1 MEVQF
6 LGRTIWP
13 LITLKRGTPVN
24 TTTSER
30 PATWLY
36 DAFGAVASSTG
47 ISITP
52 EIALQFS
59 AVYACEMVIS
69 DQIAAFPKQVIK
81 RKSDGVREVDSS
93 HPVFNLINSEPNP
106 YYSAFDLWHSTMIS
120 VLGWGNG
127 FIRIIRDQDYMPKEL
142 YFVPPNKVTIFTG
155 VIDGQFILFYRYDE
169 TGENIP
175 ARDMLHFK
183 GLSLDGIQGKGVIAN
198 YATESVGLSIA
209 AEKFGAKFFGN
220 DTLMTK
226 YLSHPSKLSK
236 EAQDRLKD
244 SWQKANAGLENA
256 FIIKILEEG
265 MELKNIGIAPEQ
277 AQFIATRQ
285 HQVEE
290 ICRWFKVQPHLIQHL
305 LRSTN
310 NNIEHQGIEFVTQTL
325 TPWVVRFEQE
335 IRRKLFFD
343 NEKKK
348 YYIKFNMNSLLRGDV
363 KARGEYYTKLSNIG
377 VLNPNEIRELEDM
390 NPREGGDKYMTPMN
404 MTSGNDNTQEDG
416 KEGDQ

>member
-1 MEVQF
+1 MKEIKL

-13 LITLKRGTPVN
+13 LITVETRN
-24 TTTSER
+24 ATTTSAK

-36 DAFGAVASSTG
+36 EAFGAVPSSTG

-52 EIALQFS
+52 ETALQFS

-81 RKSDGVREVDSS
+81 RMTDETRKVDSS
-93 HPVFNLINSEPNP
+93 HPVFDLINSEPNP

-127 FIRIIRDQDYMPKEL
+127 FVRIMRDMDFNPSGL
-142 YFVPPNKVTIFTG
+142 YFIPPNKITIFTG
-155 VIDGQFILFYRYDE
+155 VIDGRTILFYRYDE

-175 ARDMLHFK
+175 SRDMLHFK
-183 GLSLDGIQGKGVIAN
+183 GLSLDGIQGKSVISN

-226 YLSHPSKLSK
+226 YLSHPGTLGE
-236 EAQDRLKD
+236 EAQKRLRD

-256 FIIKILEEG
+256 FVIKVLEEG
-265 MELKNIGIAPEQ
+265 MELKNIGIPPEQ

-335 IRRKLFFD
+335 MRRKLFFEK
-343 NEKKK
+343 EKKK
-348 YYIKFNMNSLLRGDV
+348 YRIKMNMNSLLRGDV
-363 KARGEYYTKLSNIG
+363 TARGEYYTKLSNIG
-377 VLNPNEIRELEDM
+377 VLSPNEIRELEDM
-390 NPREGGDKYMTPMN
+390 NPREGGDTYMTPMN
-404 MTSGNDNTQEDG
+404 MTNNNNQNG
-416 KEGDQ
+416 EGQNV